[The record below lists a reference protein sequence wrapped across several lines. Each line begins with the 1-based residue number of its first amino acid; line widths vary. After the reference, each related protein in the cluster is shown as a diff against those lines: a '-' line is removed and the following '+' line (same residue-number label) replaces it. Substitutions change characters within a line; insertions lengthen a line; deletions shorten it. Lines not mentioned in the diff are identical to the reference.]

1 LITKITP
8 FLDSLSNVIKMSGN
22 ENMSENKS
30 SISKVEKNLSP
41 FYKNLNSDIF
51 RTFVQGSQEKLLKR
65 KDQTIRL
72 RELLGLGRL
81 NGCIGEP

>member
-1 LITKITP
+1 MITKITP